1 MWGQP
6 RNKFRNQ
13 PVKADGALFHSR
25 GELGRWRELQLLE
38 HGGAISD
45 LKRQV
50 RLPLKVNRKHIGFL
64 VADYVYTEGK
74 SKIVEDFK
82 SAATVKLPAFR
93 LKWQLAQAL
102 YPDYEF
108 RISQR
113 RHA

>member
-25 GELGRWRELQLLE
+25 GELGRWRELQLLQE
-38 HGGAISD
+38 GKAISD

-50 RLPLKVNRKHIGFL
+50 RYSLKANGRHICFF
-64 VADYVYTEGK
+64 VADYVYTDQGRRV
-74 SKIVEDFK
+74 VEDFK
-82 SAATVKLPAFR
+82 SPATLKQSAFVLKRKLFEAN
-93 LKWQLAQAL
+93 
-102 YPDYEF
+102 YPDIEF

-113 RHA
+113 RKA